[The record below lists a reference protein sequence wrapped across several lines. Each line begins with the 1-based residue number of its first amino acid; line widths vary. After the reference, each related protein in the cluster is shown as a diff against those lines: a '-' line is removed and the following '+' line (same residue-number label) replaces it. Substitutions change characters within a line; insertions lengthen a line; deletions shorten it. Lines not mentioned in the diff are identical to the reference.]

1 MGKESRQ
8 EKRIRGNFHDE
19 KAPLLGHRTSRMDH
33 KTGEDPVK
41 GPPGRPLC
49 LADCSYNR
57 SISHLISSIQREII
71 DDEATVCENAE
82 DMLASFK
89 KINDDEG
96 VSLNTFILST
106 DVKALYPSLDI
117 DVTAEIVCKM
127 FAESNG
133 TVEDIDYGELGL
145 YSSINYT

>member
-71 DDEATVCENAE
+71 DDEATVCENTE
-82 DMLASFK
+82 DMLASS
-89 KINDDEG
+89 INDDVG
-96 VSLNTFILST
+96 MPLYTIILST
-106 DVKALYPSLDI
+106 DVEALYPILDI
-117 DVTAEIVCKM
+117 DFTVDVCQM
-127 FAESNG
+127 FPQR
-133 TVEDIDYGELGL
+133 I
-145 YSSINYT
+145 